1 MARKERIRL
10 RAPAEKDWHNEPIEP
25 IPEWREVTANAVV
38 PRSSSEDQQRGQII
52 ISGFMVA
59 VPSSVVVNDN
69 DEVEIRG
76 KVYGIVGVVGD
87 YGRVKLFY
95 TQGVS

>member
-1 MARKERIRL
+1 MSKKENIRL
-10 RAPAEKDWHNEPIEP
+10 RAPAEKDRHNEPILP
-25 IPEWREVTANAVV
+25 IPEWREVLANAVV
-38 PRSSSEDQQRGQII
+38 PRSSSEEQQRGQII
-52 ISGFMVA
+52 ISGFMVS
-59 VPSSVVVNDN
+59 VPASTVVNDN

-76 KVYGIVGVVGD
+76 KVYSIEGVVGD